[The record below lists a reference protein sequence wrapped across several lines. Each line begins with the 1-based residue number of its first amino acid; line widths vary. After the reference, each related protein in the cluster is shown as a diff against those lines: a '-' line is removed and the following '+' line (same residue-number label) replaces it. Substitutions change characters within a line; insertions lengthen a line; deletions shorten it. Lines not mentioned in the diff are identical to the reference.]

1 MSNLGRTGKEVT
13 FPCRKPRQI
22 ETSSTRERKNGT
34 VPLVNW
40 EFGMPGTSETRNV
53 RHNPE
58 RSLLTRVLITTKHT
72 TKMDWM

>member
-13 FPCRKPRQI
+13 FPCRKLVVH
-22 ETSSTRERKNGT
+22 EREKNGT